1 MRICFALSICL
12 AVVGVALGQV
22 NGSPTEK
29 ASHSAEAIAVQVN
42 WDALPDNPQPVDSK
56 PGHEDQADK
65 TIFGMLA
72 NNHTVGANEP
82 FNPISAGHKLKLAVD
97 YLSPFTVAFV
107 AVSAAF
113 DQALDFKAGYG
124 QGVDGYGKRY
134 GADFTTGLTHVF
146 FVTGAFPALLHE
158 DPRYFRK
165 GQGSAGS
172 RFAYAISRVA
182 VTRRDSGTSGFNCSE
197 VLGSAASAGIAD
209 RYYPERDRG
218 GFGGFAI
225 RMGLQI
231 AVESGFNVLREYYP
245 DISRKIFK
253 KR

>member
-1 MRICFALSICL
+1 MYLALAGMAL
-12 AVVGVALGQV
+12 AQLNRPQLER
-22 NGSPTEK
+22 NSQ
-29 ASHSAEAIAVQVN
+29 SAAAVAVQVN
-42 WDALPDNPQPVDSK
+42 WDALPDTPQPADSTA
-56 PGHEDQADK
+56 GQEDEEDK
-65 TIFGMLA
+65 SLFGKLA
-72 NNHTVGANEP
+72 NTRTVDANRP
-82 FNPISAGHKLKLAVD
+82 FEPISARHKFNLALD
-97 YLSPFTVAFV
+97 YFTPFTVAFV
-107 AVSAAF
+107 AASAGF

-124 QGVDGYGKRY
+124 QGVEGYGKRY
-134 GADFTTGLTHVF
+134 GADFTTGLTHAF
-146 FVTGAFPALLHE
+146 FVNGAFPALLHE

-165 GQGSAGS
+165 GQGSAAG
-172 RFAYAISRVA
+172 RFAYAMSRVA
-182 VTRRDSGTSGFNCSE
+182 VTRRDSGTNGINFSE

-253 KR
+253 K